1 MKYTINTVRWAFF
14 AVWLLA
20 GYAAIGADAKTYQVT
35 GPVLEVTATT
45 ITVQKGE
52 ERWQI
57 ARDKNTKVAGTPKVG
72 DKATVYYKMTATE
85 IEVKGSEKTT
95 GKK

>member
-1 MKYTINTVRWAFF
+1 MRWAFC
-14 AVWLLA
+14 AAWLLA
-20 GYAAIGADAKTYQVT
+20 GYAALGADTKAYQVT
-35 GPVLEVTATT
+35 GPVLEVTPTT
-45 ITVQKGE
+45 ITVQKGDE
-52 ERWQI
+52 KWQI
-57 ARDKNTKVAGTPKVG
+57 ARDKNTKVTGTPKVG